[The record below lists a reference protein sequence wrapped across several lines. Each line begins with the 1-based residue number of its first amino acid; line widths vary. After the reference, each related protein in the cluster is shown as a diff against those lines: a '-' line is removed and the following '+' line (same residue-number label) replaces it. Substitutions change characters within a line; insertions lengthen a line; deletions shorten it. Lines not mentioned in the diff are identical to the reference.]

1 MASADV
7 EIVSETPAAPAQP
20 PAKKAKM
27 NEDTKLWDATHAFC
41 SKWNLNDT
49 DALGVRNV
57 MAVFYMLA
65 KAEAAGAAF
74 CYGRTDRPAFMDY
87 FPTDERWFDYA
98 GRFLALYT
106 RDTNAD
112 GHALRLTSAVKGLLD
127 KGLDGVKIV
136 TLKSEEGPSKWVEL
150 INADC
155 KAATKDKI
163 AEIVSESDVDD
174 PKFQTCALA
183 AEFIKGKYVHEFKGT
198 TEADATFYGVAGKA
212 ADGTCHMMKHKDLAD
227 AGGGTLVWRGETCT
241 AALLPTTT
249 SDGKPTDFYIVAV
262 LPKPDEATATSK
274 QTKPESLD
282 AAQEEIKNNA
292 AGLREL
298 VRTKELSRAMVELPR
313 LERKM
318 KPANITDL
326 CEELLPKEL
335 MHNLDHITE
344 EASPS
349 GRDGP
354 WHASPMRVNKV
365 AHATYLKL
373 NETGFEAA
381 AATAV
386 ICWRSLGAGDDDLP
400 EIIRFDR
407 GFLLYIMDLGDTP
420 HVLYHSR
427 VETDA
432 GLKNAPPAPKEE

>member
-7 EIVSETPAAPAQP
+7 EIVSETRAAPAQP

-27 NEDTKLWDATHAFC
+27 TEDTKLWDATHAFC
-41 SKWNLNDT
+41 AKWNKSDT

-65 KAEAAGAAF
+65 KAEAANH
-74 CYGRTDRPAFMDY
+74 TERPAFMDY
-87 FPTDERWFDYA
+87 FPTDERWFDYV
-98 GRFLALYT
+98 GRFLALYV
-106 RDTNAD
+106 RDTTD
-112 GHALRLTSAVKGLLD
+112 LGLGLRLTAPVKDLLN

-155 KAATKDKI
+155 KEATKGKI
-163 AEIVSESDVDD
+163 DEIVGESDVDD

-183 AEFIKGKYVHEFKGT
+183 AEFIKGKYVDEFKGT
-198 TEADATFYGVAGKA
+198 TEEDATFHGVEGKS
-212 ADGTCHMMKHKDLAD
+212 ADGKCHMMKHKDLEG

-249 SDGKPTDFYIVAV
+249 SDGQPTDFYIVAV
-262 LPKPDEATATSK
+262 LPKPDAATLTSK

-298 VRTKELSRAMVELPR
+298 ARTKERSRAMVELPR

-326 CEELLPKEL
+326 CEELLPKTL

-344 EASPS
+344 EAGT
-349 GRDGP
+349 GRP
-354 WHASPMRVNKV
+354 WRASPMRVNKV

-386 ICWRSLGAGDDDLP
+386 ICWRSMSAGDDGPPP

-427 VETDA
+427 VETDVA
-432 GLKNAPPAPKEE
+432 LKDAPPAPAE

>member
-7 EIVSETPAAPAQP
+7 EIVSETRAAPAQP

-27 NEDTKLWDATHAFC
+27 TEDTKLWDATHAFC
-41 SKWNLNDT
+41 SKWNLTDT

-65 KAEAAGAAF
+65 KAEAAHHAE
-74 CYGRTDRPAFMDY
+74 RPAFMDY

-112 GHALRLTSAVKGLLD
+112 GHALRLTATVKGLLD

-136 TLKSEEGPSKWVEL
+136 TLKSEEGPAKWVEL

-155 KAATKDKI
+155 KAATKGKI
-163 AEIVSESDVDD
+163 PEIVGERDVDD

-183 AEFIKGKYVHEFKGT
+183 AEFIKGKYVDEFKGT

-212 ADGTCHMMKHKDLAD
+212 AEGTCHMMKHKDLEG

-249 SDGKPTDFYIVAV
+249 SDGQPTDFYIVAV

-292 AGLREL
+292 AGLRAL
-298 VRTKELSRAMVELPR
+298 VRTKELSHAMVELPR
-313 LERKM
+313 FERKM
-318 KPANITDL
+318 KPATITDM
-326 CEELLPKEL
+326 CDALLPKTL
-335 MHNLDHITE
+335 MHSLDHITE
-344 EASPS
+344 EATP
-349 GRDGP
+349 GAEDDA
-354 WHASPMRVNKV
+354 WQASPMRVNKV

-386 ICWRSLGAGDDDLP
+386 ICWRSMGAADDGPPP

-432 GLKNAPPAPKEE
+432 GLKDAPPAPAE

>member
-7 EIVSETPAAPAQP
+7 EIVSETRAAPAQP

-27 NEDTKLWDATHAFC
+27 TEDTKLWDATHALC
-41 SKWNLNDT
+41 SKWNKTDT

-65 KAEAAGAAF
+65 KAEAAHHAE
-74 CYGRTDRPAFMDY
+74 RPAFMDY
-87 FPTDERWFDYA
+87 FPTDERWFDYV

-112 GHALRLTSAVKGLLD
+112 GHALRLTATVKCLLA

-136 TLKSEEGPSKWVEL
+136 TLKSEEGPAKWVEM

-155 KAATKDKI
+155 KAATKGKI
-163 AEIVSESDVDD
+163 PEIVSESDVDD

-183 AEFIKGKYVHEFKGT
+183 AEFIKGKYVDEFKGT
-198 TEADATFYGVAGKA
+198 TEADAAFHGVAGEA
-212 ADGTCHMMKHKDLAD
+212 ADGTCHMMKHKDLEG
-227 AGGGTLVWRGETCT
+227 AGGGTLVWRGEACT

-249 SDGKPTDFYIVAV
+249 SDGQPTDFYVVAV
-262 LPKPDEATATSK
+262 LPKPDEATLTSK

-292 AGLREL
+292 AGLREV
-298 VRTKELSRAMVELPR
+298 VRTKARSHAMVELPR

-318 KPANITDL
+318 KPATITDM
-326 CEELLPKEL
+326 CDALLPKEL
-335 MHNLDHITE
+335 MRHLDHITE
-344 EASPS
+344 EEDPDNASAW
-349 GRDGP
+349 R
-354 WHASPMRVNKV
+354 ASPMRVSKV

-386 ICWRSLGAGDDDLP
+386 VCWRSCGDGDDGPPP

-432 GLKNAPPAPKEE
+432 GLKDAPPAPKEE